1 MEMKIVI
8 AALVGAVTLVVG
20 AYLLLRN
27 ARERRKFR
35 LRQQGRGKNVAVMPV
50 E

>member
-1 MEMKIVI
+1 METRIVI
-8 AALVGAVTLVVG
+8 AVSVAAVMLALG

-35 LRQQGRGKNVAVMPV
+35 LRQQGRGKSVDSGRQ
-50 E
+50 